1 MYKQFSLDIGYGE
14 NGREKKLNVI
24 CI

>member
-1 MYKQFSLDIGYGE
+1 MNKQFSLDIGYRE
-14 NGREKKLNVI
+14 NVREKKLNVI